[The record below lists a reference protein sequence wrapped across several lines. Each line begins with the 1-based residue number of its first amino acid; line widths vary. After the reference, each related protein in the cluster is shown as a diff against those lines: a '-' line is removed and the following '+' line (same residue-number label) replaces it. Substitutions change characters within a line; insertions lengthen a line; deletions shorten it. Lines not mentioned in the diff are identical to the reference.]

1 MIVKLFDSTVIS
13 TTGPKPPARPCTA
26 NGYHNV
32 TSLKLKGS
40 TEFCDES
47 STRFNEVSLRCE
59 APESLQFLQ
68 HCDTEGKSGNFIYS
82 KTQLIQKWLLNC
94 K

>member
-1 MIVKLFDSTVIS
+1 MIIL
-13 TTGPKPPARPCTA
+13 TTGPNPPARPCTA

-68 HCDTEGKSGNFIYS
+68 HCDTEGKSGTLIYW
-82 KTQLIQKWLLNC
+82 KARLIQNV
-94 K
+94 

>member
-1 MIVKLFDSTVIS
+1 MIVRLFNSEIILTA
-13 TTGPKPPARPCTA
+13 GPNPPARPCTA

-68 HCDTEGKSGNFIYS
+68 HCDTEGKSG
-82 KTQLIQKWLLNC
+82 TLI
-94 K
+94 

>member
-1 MIVKLFDSTVIS
+1 MVDSTIIS
-13 TTGPKPPARPCTA
+13 TAGPKPPARPCTA